1 MKDCLIQILDRV
13 LIFLHALL
21 SHSDIKKV
29 LSATKLQGRNEQ
41 LTHLL
46 IYKNHCLRETGNSFV
61 ASWKIWF
68 LFPRGNWTFDL
79 NVIKF
84 ELYLLGDRQLLSL
97 FILCTAARIMRKIQ
111 GHSCFFLFEFEI
123 ILFSF
128 TIFYDGKWLIINTD
142 IYI

>member
-46 IYKNHCLRETGNSFV
+46 IYKTIVFV
-61 ASWKIWF
+61 KLVIHS
-68 LFPRGNWTFDL
+68 LLVERFDFRSL
-79 NVIKF
+79 VEI
-84 ELYLLGDRQLLSL
+84 ELL
-97 FILCTAARIMRKIQ
+97 T
-111 GHSCFFLFEFEI
+111 
-123 ILFSF
+123 
-128 TIFYDGKWLIINTD
+128 
-142 IYI
+142 